1 MTHFGDTTVRE
12 VMVPRPDMV
21 TIPAGAT
28 VREALDKA
36 VDAGLSHLPA
46 LDPTIDEIAGVAHA
60 PDLLRAL
67 DADRGGDPVR
77 PLLWPAHFVPET
89 KRVAELLAEMQD
101 GHFHMAIVVDEYGGT
116 AGLVSLARDAVGRRL
131 IARSDR
137 RAGSIRPKR
146 LPPRQRPDAIARD
159 NGPSDSSLE
168 NARSRGSNEQA
179 VKGDEESIETQV
191 AEPTEPPQLLR

>member
-1 MTHFGDTTVRE
+1 MTHNGDTTVRE
-12 VMVPRPDMV
+12 LMVPRPDMV

-67 DADRGGDPVR
+67 DADRGDDPVR

-101 GHFHMAIVVDEYGGT
+101 GHFHIAIVVDEYGGT
-116 AGLVSLARDAVGRRL
+116 DGLVSLED
-131 IARSDR
+131 
-137 RAGSIRPKR
+137 
-146 LPPRQRPDAIARD
+146 
-159 NGPSDSSLE
+159 LE
-168 NARSRGSNEQA
+168 EELLGEITDGH
-179 VKGDEESIETQV
+179 GDEEPLVEPRGDGTVHVSGRIRI
-191 AEPTEPPQLLR
+191 AELNELLGTDLP